1 MKTGVAR
8 KTGNASKV
16 TTNQYRRPIIRT
28 LGQVTLKP
36 HGTGKVDYTFASTL
50 RINEPKAG
58 GIKRLVSE
66 RKVRMVEH
74 IDKRSLQLEPHA
86 FVDRNTLGNT
96 SVDVEVRR
104 SVDTI
109 QREIAECAWSR
120 NTKNTRLDRG
130 THEPAGRIGRNIQDR
145 RIDKEYTGRRPE

>member
-1 MKTGVAR
+1 
-8 KTGNASKV
+8 
-16 TTNQYRRPIIRT
+16 
-28 LGQVTLKP
+28 
-36 HGTGKVDYTFASTL
+36 L

-104 SVDTI
+104 SINTI
-109 QREIAECAWSR
+109 QWEIAECTGCR
-120 NTKNTRLDRG
+120 NTEYPRLDRG
-130 THEPAGRIGRNIQDR
+130 THESAGRIGRNIQDR